1 MREAT
6 PPQYSLI
13 DTTAEA
19 AQCLQESEVVRSDLR
34 ELQASNDELME
45 LVVNQRDF
53 SYVSTMPEVTSM
65 TLQSTEE
72 TPGQEVCS

>member
-1 MREAT
+1 MV
-6 PPQYSLI
+6 L
-13 DTTAEA
+13 
-19 AQCLQESEVVRSDLR
+19 SDLR